1 MIYFYFFFLKN
12 ACKLFLEIEP
22 TFQLKICSFFCQ
34 VVALQKCLYNFYSMK
49 NFLKYTVI
57 TLGLLIVILFTIM
70 VIAITHKYNK
80 NSTPNQNIDLNP
92 KIKFEENIKDYFIEG
107 SSYIF

>member
-1 MIYFYFFFLKN
+1 
-12 ACKLFLEIEP
+12 
-22 TFQLKICSFFCQ
+22 
-34 VVALQKCLYNFYSMK
+34 MK

-70 VIAITHKYNK
+70 VIAVTNKYNK
-80 NSTPNQNIDLNP
+80 NSTLNQNIDLNP

-107 SSYIF
+107 SRLYILVETDKENAQLLQVYDLNTGKKLNWIKLK

>member
-1 MIYFYFFFLKN
+1 
-12 ACKLFLEIEP
+12 
-22 TFQLKICSFFCQ
+22 
-34 VVALQKCLYNFYSMK
+34 MK

-70 VIAITHKYNK
+70 VIAVMNKYNK
-80 NSTPNQNIDLNP
+80 NSTLNQNIDLNP

-107 SSYIF
+107 SRLYILVENENENAQLLQVYDLNTGKKLNRIKLK